1 MTDTPTTTEDKAKP
15 AAKSGKKA
23 SYAVRAAA
31 KKKKKIRRIV
41 VHGCA
46 HILAGANNTLV
57 TITDE
62 SHETLAWGSAGSSGF
77 KGTRKSTPYAAQT
90 AAKNA
95 AEKAKE
101 LGLEKLDVYIKGIG
115 PGREQAVRGLGAVGI
130 SIESITDV
138 TPVPHGGCRKKGAR
152 RV

>member
-1 MTDTPTTTEDKAKP
+1 MADKAATTEDQTKP
-15 AAKSGKKA
+15 AAKSGKKV
-23 SYAVRAAA
+23 SYAIRAAA

-41 VHGCA
+41 TVGRA
-46 HILAGANNTLV
+46 SILAGANNTLV

-62 SHETLAWGSAGSSGF
+62 NSETLAWSSAGSSGF

-101 LGLEKLDVYIKGIG
+101 FGLEKLNVYIKGIG

-130 SIESITDV
+130 SIESITDI